1 MAYGPFDMGY
11 VAGIEEHDEEPPFAA
26 GTPERALYDEGR
38 ARGEAERDDSVIFD
52 RAYEAEFG
60 FWVRDYGSARAHAE
74 ATIAGEIAVKR
85 ARGEI

>member
-11 VAGIEEHDEEPPFAA
+11 VAGVEEHDDAPPFAV

-38 ARGEAERDDSVIFD
+38 ARGDAERDDSVIFD
-52 RAYEAEFG
+52 RAYEAEFAL
-60 FWVRDYGSARAHAE
+60 WVRDYGSARADE
-74 ATIAGEIAVKR
+74 EGIIAGEIAVKR